1 MGGVDIKFG
10 VRVRTGYQVEEEKLD
25 TKYRRGQKSCEQEP
39 PRGPQL
45 LPDAS
50 WVSNTMKKANK

>member
-1 MGGVDIKFG
+1 M
-10 VRVRTGYQVEEEKLD
+10 EEEKLD
-25 TKYRRGQKSCEQEP
+25 TKYRRGQNCCEQGP